1 MSPQSTNHVLLIR
14 PTEFYSNDQ
23 TIETN
28 HYQKPDNKKP
38 RSEILNEALIEF
50 DSFEKNLLDHGIRVT
65 TFLGQKGCPD
75 NIFPN
80 WAVTFDD
87 RSMHIFSMLGENRR
101 LEKSENHIR
110 DLNRT
115 YQTTLDYSKY
125 ENKSQFLEGTSS
137 LVLDRVNRAAY
148 MGISPRSDKG
158 LAKKWASEHDYELFA
173 FETQSHTGKPI
184 YHSDVMMYIGTEL
197 AVICTEAI
205 KTGAN
210 NVINQLSKTHEIL
223 EISSDQLVNFC
234 GNCIE
239 VKDINNATNLIMST
253 RAYEGYK
260 SKQIKVLNNYF
271 NQIIHSDLKT
281 IETYGGGSARCMIM
295 ELF

>member
-50 DSFEKNLLDHGIRVT
+50 NSFEKNLLDHGIRVT

-110 DLNRT
+110 DLNHT

-137 LVLDRVNRAAY
+137 LVLDRVNRVAY
-148 MGISPRSDKG
+148 MGISPRSDEG
-158 LAKKWASEHDYELFA
+158 LAKKWARENDYELFA
-173 FETQSHTGKPI
+173 FETQSHTGQPI

-260 SKQIKVLNNYF
+260 SKQIMVLNNYF

>member
-38 RSEILNEALIEF
+38 RSEILNEALVEF
-50 DSFEKNLLDHGIRVT
+50 HSFEKNLLDHGIRVT

-87 RSMHIFSMLGENRR
+87 RSMHIFSMLGENRS

-110 DLNRT
+110 DLNRR

-137 LVLDRVNRAAY
+137 LVLDRVNRVAY
-148 MGISPRSDKG
+148 MGISPRSDEG
-158 LAKKWASEHDYELFA
+158 LAKKWAREYDYELFA
-173 FETQSHTGKPI
+173 FETQSHTGQPI

-210 NVINQLSKTHEIL
+210 NVMNQLSKTHEIL

>member
-87 RSMHIFSMLGENRR
+87 QSMHIFSMLGENRR

-148 MGISPRSDKG
+148 MGISPRSDEK
-158 LAKKWASEHDYELFA
+158 LAKKWARENDYELFA

>member
-38 RSEILNEALIEF
+38 HSEILNEALIEF

-148 MGISPRSDKG
+148 MGISPRSDEE
-158 LAKKWASEHDYELFA
+158 LAKKWARENDYELFA
-173 FETQSHTGKPI
+173 FETQSHTGQPI

-197 AVICTEAI
+197 AVICIEAI

>member
-1 MSPQSTNHVLLIR
+1 
-14 PTEFYSNDQ
+14 
-23 TIETN
+23 
-28 HYQKPDNKKP
+28 
-38 RSEILNEALIEF
+38 
-50 DSFEKNLLDHGIRVT
+50 
-65 TFLGQKGCPD
+65 
-75 NIFPN
+75 
-80 WAVTFDD
+80 
-87 RSMHIFSMLGENRR
+87 MHIFSMLGENRR

-125 ENKSQFLEGTSS
+125 ENKSKFLEGTSS

-148 MGISPRSDKG
+148 MGISPRSDEK
-158 LAKKWASEHDYELFA
+158 LAKKWARENDYELFT

>member
-38 RSEILNEALIEF
+38 HSEILNEALIEF

-101 LEKSENHIR
+101 LEKS
-110 DLNRT
+110 
-115 YQTTLDYSKY
+115 
-125 ENKSQFLEGTSS
+125 
-137 LVLDRVNRAAY
+137 
-148 MGISPRSDKG
+148 
-158 LAKKWASEHDYELFA
+158 
-173 FETQSHTGKPI
+173 
-184 YHSDVMMYIGTEL
+184 
-197 AVICTEAI
+197 
-205 KTGAN
+205 
-210 NVINQLSKTHEIL
+210 
-223 EISSDQLVNFC
+223 
-234 GNCIE
+234 
-239 VKDINNATNLIMST
+239 
-253 RAYEGYK
+253 
-260 SKQIKVLNNYF
+260 
-271 NQIIHSDLKT
+271 
-281 IETYGGGSARCMIM
+281 
-295 ELF
+295 

>member
-28 HYQKPDNKKP
+28 HYQKPDIKKP

-125 ENKSQFLEGTSS
+125 ENKSKFLEGTSS
-137 LVLDRVNRAAY
+137 LVLDRVNRVAY
-148 MGISPRSDKG
+148 MGISPRSDEN
-158 LAKKWASEHDYELFA
+158 LAKKWAREYDYELFA

-197 AVICTEAI
+197 TVICTEAI

-239 VKDINNATNLIMST
+239 VKAINNTTNLIMST

>member
-148 MGISPRSDKG
+148 MGISPRSDEG
-158 LAKKWASEHDYELFA
+158 LAKKWAREHDYELFA
-173 FETQSHTGKPI
+173 FETQSHTGQPI

-205 KTGAN
+205 KTGAD

>member
-38 RSEILNEALIEF
+38 HSEILNEALIEF

-173 FETQSHTGKPI
+173 FETQSHTGQPI

>member
-137 LVLDRVNRAAY
+137 LVLDRVNRLAY
-148 MGISPRSDKG
+148 MGISPRSDEE
-158 LAKKWASEHDYELFA
+158 LAKKWARENDYELFA
-173 FETQSHTGKPI
+173 FETQSHTGQPI

-205 KTGAN
+205 KTGAD

>member
-1 MSPQSTNHVLLIR
+1 
-14 PTEFYSNDQ
+14 
-23 TIETN
+23 
-28 HYQKPDNKKP
+28 
-38 RSEILNEALIEF
+38 
-50 DSFEKNLLDHGIRVT
+50 
-65 TFLGQKGCPD
+65 
-75 NIFPN
+75 
-80 WAVTFDD
+80 
-87 RSMHIFSMLGENRR
+87 MHIFSMLGENRR

-148 MGISPRSDKG
+148 MGISPRSDEG
-158 LAKKWASEHDYELFA
+158 LAKKWARENDYELFA
-173 FETQSHTGKPI
+173 FETQSHTGQPI

-223 EISSDQLVNFC
+223 EISSEQLVNFC

>member
-38 RSEILNEALIEF
+38 HSEILNEALVEF
-50 DSFEKNLLDHGIRVT
+50 HSFEKNLLDHGIRVT

-80 WAVTFDD
+80 WAVTFDN

-110 DLNRT
+110 DLNRR

-137 LVLDRVNRAAY
+137 LVLDRVNRVAY
-148 MGISPRSDKG
+148 MGISPRSDEG
-158 LAKKWASEHDYELFA
+158 LAKKWARENDYELFA
-173 FETQSHTGKPI
+173 FETQSHTGQPI

-210 NVINQLSKTHEIL
+210 NVMNQLSKTHEIL

>member
-14 PTEFYSNDQ
+14 PTEFYSNYQ

-125 ENKSQFLEGTSS
+125 ENKSKFLEGTSS

-148 MGISPRSDKG
+148 MGISPRSDEK
-158 LAKKWASEHDYELFA
+158 LAKKWARENDYELFT

>member
-1 MSPQSTNHVLLIR
+1 MSPQSTNHVLLIK
-14 PTEFYSNDQ
+14 PVEFYSNEQ

-28 HYQKPDNKKP
+28 HYQNTNNNKP
-38 RSEILNEALIEF
+38 RSEILNEALVEF
-50 DSFEKNLLDHGIRVT
+50 DQFEENLLDHGIRVT

-87 RSMHIFSMLGENRR
+87 QSMHIFSMLGKNRR
-101 LEKSENHIR
+101 LEKSENHNL
-110 DLNRT
+110 DLNHT
-115 YQTTLDYSKY
+115 YVTTLDYSEY

-137 LVLDRVNRAAY
+137 LVLDRVNRVAY
-148 MGISPRSDKG
+148 MGISPRSAEE
-158 LAKKWASEHDYELFA
+158 LAKKWASEHAYKLFA
-173 FETQSHTGKPI
+173 FATQRHTGKPI
-184 YHSDVMMYIGTEL
+184 YHSDVMMFIGTEL
-197 AVICTEAI
+197 AVICREAI

-223 EISSDQLVNFC
+223 EISSDQLINFC

-239 VKDINNATNLIMST
+239 VKDLNNSTNLIMST
-253 RAYEGYK
+253 RAYEGYER
-260 SKQIKVLNNYF
+260 SQLKVLNDYF
-271 NQIIHSDLKT
+271 KHIIHSDLKT
-281 IETYGGGSARCMIM
+281 IEAYGGGSARCMIM

>member
-1 MSPQSTNHVLLIR
+1 MSPQSTNHVLLIK
-14 PTEFYSNDQ
+14 PVEFYSNEQ

-28 HYQKPDNKKP
+28 HYQNTNNNKP
-38 RSEILNEALIEF
+38 RSEILNDALVEL
-50 DSFEKNLLDHGIRVT
+50 DQFEENLLDHDIRVT

-87 RSMHIFSMLGENRR
+87 QSMHIFSMLSKNRR
-101 LEKSENHIR
+101 LEKSKNHIQ

-115 YQTTLDYSKY
+115 YKTTLDYSEY

-137 LVLDRVNRAAY
+137 LVLDRVNRVAY
-148 MGISPRSDKG
+148 MGISPRSDEE
-158 LAKKWASEHDYELFA
+158 LAKKWASEHDYQLFA

-197 AVICTEAI
+197 AVICTEVI
-205 KTGAN
+205 KIGAN

-223 EISSDQLVNFC
+223 EISSDQLINFC

-239 VKDINNATNLIMST
+239 VKDLNNSINLIMST
-253 RAYEGYK
+253 RAYEGYE
-260 SKQIKVLNNYF
+260 SSQLKVLNDYF
-271 NQIIHSDLKT
+271 KHIIHSDLKT
-281 IETYGGGSARCMIM
+281 IEAYGGGSARCMIM

>member
-125 ENKSQFLEGTSS
+125 ENKSKFLEGTSS

-148 MGISPRSDKG
+148 MGISPRSDEE
-158 LAKKWASEHDYELFA
+158 LAKKWARENDYELFA
-173 FETQSHTGKPI
+173 FETQSHTGQPI

-205 KTGAN
+205 KTGAD

>member
-1 MSPQSTNHVLLIR
+1 
-14 PTEFYSNDQ
+14 
-23 TIETN
+23 
-28 HYQKPDNKKP
+28 
-38 RSEILNEALIEF
+38 
-50 DSFEKNLLDHGIRVT
+50 VT

-87 RSMHIFSMLGENRR
+87 QSMHIFSMLGKNRR
-101 LEKSENHIR
+101 LEKSENHIQ

-115 YQTTLDYSKY
+115 YKTTLDYSEY

-137 LVLDRVNRAAY
+137 LVLDRVNRVAY
-148 MGISPRSDKG
+148 MGISPRSDEE
-158 LAKKWASEHDYELFA
+158 LAKKWASEHDYQLFA

-223 EISSDQLVNFC
+223 EISSDQLINFC

-239 VKDINNATNLIMST
+239 VKDLNNSINLIMST
-253 RAYEGYK
+253 RAYEGYE
-260 SKQIKVLNNYF
+260 SSQLKVLNDYF
-271 NQIIHSDLKT
+271 KHIIHSDLKT
-281 IETYGGGSARCMIM
+281 IEAYGGGSARCMIM

>member
-38 RSEILNEALIEF
+38 HSEILNEALIEF

-158 LAKKWASEHDYELFA
+158 LAKKWARENDYELFA
-173 FETQSHTGKPI
+173 FETQSHTGQPI

-205 KTGAN
+205 KTGAD

>member
-38 RSEILNEALIEF
+38 HSEILNEALIEF

-125 ENKSQFLEGTSS
+125 ENKSKFLEGTSS

-148 MGISPRSDKG
+148 MGISPRSDEK
-158 LAKKWASEHDYELFA
+158 LAKKWARENDYELFA

-205 KTGAN
+205 KTGAD

>member
-38 RSEILNEALIEF
+38 HSEILNEALVEF

-80 WAVTFDD
+80 WVVTFDN

-110 DLNRT
+110 DLNRR

-137 LVLDRVNRAAY
+137 LVLDRVNRVAY
-148 MGISPRSDKG
+148 MGISPRSDEG
-158 LAKKWASEHDYELFA
+158 LAKKWARENDYELFA
-173 FETQSHTGKPI
+173 FETQSHTGQPI

-210 NVINQLSKTHEIL
+210 NVMNQLSKTHEIL

>member
-38 RSEILNEALIEF
+38 HSEILNEALVEF

-80 WAVTFDD
+80 WAVTFDN

-110 DLNRT
+110 DLNRR

-137 LVLDRVNRAAY
+137 LVLDRVNRVAY
-148 MGISPRSDKG
+148 MGISPRSDEG
-158 LAKKWASEHDYELFA
+158 LAKKWARENDYELFA
-173 FETQSHTGKPI
+173 FETQSHTGQPI

-210 NVINQLSKTHEIL
+210 NVMNQLSKTHEIL

>member
-38 RSEILNEALIEF
+38 HSEILNEALIEF

-137 LVLDRVNRAAY
+137 LVLDRVNRLAY
-148 MGISPRSDKG
+148 MGISPRSDEE
-158 LAKKWASEHDYELFA
+158 LAKKWARENDYELFA
-173 FETQSHTGKPI
+173 FETQSHTGQPI

>member
-125 ENKSQFLEGTSS
+125 ENKSKFLEGTSS

-148 MGISPRSDKG
+148 MGISPRSDEE
-158 LAKKWASEHDYELFA
+158 LAKKWARENDYELFA

>member
-173 FETQSHTGKPI
+173 FETQSHTGQPI

-205 KTGAN
+205 KTGAD

-260 SKQIKVLNNYF
+260 SKQIKVLNNYL

-281 IETYGGGSARCMIM
+281 IET
-295 ELF
+295 

>member
-87 RSMHIFSMLGENRR
+87 QSMHIFSMLGENRR

-125 ENKSQFLEGTSS
+125 ENKSKFLEGTSS

-148 MGISPRSDKG
+148 MGISPRSDEK
-158 LAKKWASEHDYELFA
+158 LAKKWARENDYELFA

>member
-38 RSEILNEALIEF
+38 HSEILNEALIEF

-137 LVLDRVNRAAY
+137 LVLDRVNRVAY
-148 MGISPRSDKG
+148 MGISPRSDEE
-158 LAKKWASEHDYELFA
+158 LAKKWARENDYELFA
-173 FETQSHTGKPI
+173 FETQSHTGQPI

>member
-125 ENKSQFLEGTSS
+125 ENKSKFLEGTSS

-148 MGISPRSDKG
+148 MGISPRSDEE

-173 FETQSHTGKPI
+173 FETQSHTGQPI

>member
-1 MSPQSTNHVLLIR
+1 MSPQSTNHVLLIK
-14 PTEFYSNDQ
+14 PVEFYSNEQ

-28 HYQKPDNKKP
+28 HYQNTNNNKP
-38 RSEILNEALIEF
+38 RSEILNEALVEF
-50 DSFEKNLLDHGIRVT
+50 DQFEENLLDHDIRVT

-87 RSMHIFSMLGENRR
+87 QSMHIFSMLGKNRR
-101 LEKSENHIR
+101 LEKSENHIQ

-115 YQTTLDYSKY
+115 YKTTLDYSEY
-125 ENKSQFLEGTSS
+125 EKKSQFLEGTSS
-137 LVLDRVNRAAY
+137 LVLDRVNRIAY
-148 MGISPRSDKG
+148 MGISPRSDEE
-158 LAKKWASEHDYELFA
+158 LAKKWASEHDYQLFA

-223 EISSDQLVNFC
+223 EISSDQLINFC

-239 VKDINNATNLIMST
+239 VKDLNNSINLIMST
-253 RAYEGYK
+253 RAYEGYE
-260 SKQIKVLNNYF
+260 SSQLKVLNNYF
-271 NQIIHSDLKT
+271 KHIIHSDLKT
-281 IETYGGGSARCMIM
+281 IEAYGGGSARCMIM

>member
-137 LVLDRVNRAAY
+137 LVLDRVNRVAY

-173 FETQSHTGKPI
+173 FETQSHTGQPI

-205 KTGAN
+205 KTGAD